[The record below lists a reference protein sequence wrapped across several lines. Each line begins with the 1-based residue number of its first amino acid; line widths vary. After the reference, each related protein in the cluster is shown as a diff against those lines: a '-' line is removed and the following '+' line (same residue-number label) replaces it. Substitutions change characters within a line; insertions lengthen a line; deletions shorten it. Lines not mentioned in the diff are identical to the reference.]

1 MSSDYEKLFAILDER
16 NISLNAFSKLT
27 GIPATTLTSA
37 AKAQRAMPWERAI
50 TCANSL
56 SIDPSDIC
64 AEFPTIKR
72 GKPLSESEKR
82 VANYTLAL
90 YHAKKQ
96 TASESNHPDDIL
108 KQQIEIYRTGPLQTL
123 LSLMQ
128 SEEEMEDLD
137 QLLRTFVS
145 LSEEGRKELLG
156 HSLVVSMYHTYSG
169 RKARLKGIPKWSVLR
184 KKLDNKEY

>member
-37 AKAQRAMPWERAI
+37 AKAQRTMPWERAI
-50 TCANSL
+50 TCANAL
-56 SIDPSDIC
+56 NITPTEIC
-64 AEFPTIKR
+64 EGFPTLKHR
-72 GKPLSESEKR
+72 KPLSKSEKHM
-82 VANYTLAL
+82 AASYQM
-90 YHAKKQ
+90 KKHSVSKIKQ
-96 TASESNHPDDIL
+96 PDDIL
-108 KQQIEIYRTGPLQTL
+108 KQQIEIYRTGPLQPL
-123 LSLMQ
+123 LSLIQ
-128 SEEEMEDLD
+128 NEEEMEYLD

-156 HSLVVSMYHTYSG
+156 HSQVVSMYHTYSG